1 MKRNFRGVLTSLWK
15 DSWRQ
20 RQAQPRTT
28 LIRINHVNCH
38 SLEAIFARIWG
49 NSSNKNIK
57 YGIAPAVGKKGGGV
71 MISQAPTICVFIFC
85 IKFLISFMCINIFK
99 NYNAS

>member
-1 MKRNFRGVLTSLWK
+1 MKRNFRGVLTRLWK

-28 LIRINHVNCH
+28 LIRINHINCH
-38 SLEAIFARIWG
+38 SLEAIFARILG

-57 YGIAPAVGKKGGGV
+57 YGIAPAVGKKGGGLWSV
-71 MISQAPTICVFIFC
+71 KRLQFASLYFAYQIFNFI
-85 IKFLISFMCINIFK
+85 
-99 NYNAS
+99 YVH

>member
-1 MKRNFRGVLTSLWK
+1 MKRNFRGVLTRLWK

-28 LIRINHVNCH
+28 LIRINHINYH

-57 YGIAPAVGKKGGGV
+57 YGIAPTVGKKGGLWSV
-71 MISQAPTICVFIFC
+71 KRLQFASLYFAYQIFNFI
-85 IKFLISFMCINIFK
+85 
-99 NYNAS
+99 YVH

>member
-1 MKRNFRGVLTSLWK
+1 MKRNFRGVLTRLWK

-28 LIRINHVNCH
+28 LIRINHINCH
-38 SLEAIFARIWG
+38 SLEAIFARILG

-57 YGIAPAVGKKGGGV
+57 YGIAPAVGKKGGGYDQSSAYNLRLY
-71 MISQAPTICVFIFC
+71 ILR

-99 NYNAS
+99 NYNTS